1 MQPSQTKP
9 ETLRQ
14 PAYDIDPVF
23 IQRWSPRSFA
33 NKDVPEET
41 LFSLFE
47 AARWAPSANN
57 MQPWR
62 FIVARTKEDLETF
75 HSFILP
81 GNLAW
86 CQNAPALAVL
96 ASATTTERGDNRA
109 HAFDA
114 GTAWGYL
121 ALEATRQGLV
131 THAMGGFDR
140 EKARAALGLPDD
152 VEPQIVIAIGYRGEK
167 EALPENLQER
177 EQPNGRR
184 PLNETVFEGGFGKV
198 IDALK

>member
-1 MQPSQTKP
+1 MLPSQTKP
-9 ETLRQ
+9 ESFRQ
-14 PAYDIDPVF
+14 PAYNIDPVF

-33 NKDVPEET
+33 DKDVPEET

-47 AARWAPSANN
+47 AARWAPSALNL
-57 MQPWR
+57 QPWR

-86 CQNAPALAVL
+86 CRNAPALAVL
-96 ASATTTERGDNRA
+96 ASMTTSDRGDNRA

-121 ALEATRQGLV
+121 ALEATRKGLI

-140 EKARAALGLPDD
+140 EKARAALGVPDD
-152 VEPQIVIAIGYRGEK
+152 VELHVVIAIGYQGEK
-167 EALPENLQER
+167 EALPETLQER

-184 PLNETVFEGGFGKV
+184 PLNETVFEGSFGRE
-198 IDALK
+198 INTL

>member
-86 CQNAPALAVL
+86 CRNAPALAR
-96 ASATTTERGDNRA
+96 T
-109 HAFDA
+109 
-114 GTAWGYL
+114 
-121 ALEATRQGLV
+121 
-131 THAMGGFDR
+131 
-140 EKARAALGLPDD
+140 P
-152 VEPQIVIAIGYRGEK
+152 
-167 EALPENLQER
+167 
-177 EQPNGRR
+177 
-184 PLNETVFEGGFGKV
+184 VFEYVEGEEQMVGKFPWAHP
-198 IDALK
+198 IKPASS